1 MVPKNTSAI
10 SGIKIKCKMIKVNFL
25 SILLLISYITLGQQK
40 LELIAPTQKL
50 LPRGDF
56 FLAADFNN
64 WDPGDPRFQFKKKQ
78 NGNYEVS
85 IPDSVHVFEY
95 KITQGTWHL
104 VEGAKD
110 GGVCANRKYDLKSQ
124 DSTKNH
130 IIQLL
135 GWEKKATYQII
146 VNKIPAATP
155 FDAKIYISGNFNNWN
170 PRDDNYLLIKH
181 ADGSYRSTIQSELP
195 EIQFKITRGNWPSV
209 ECYGNGKARPNRKLG
224 RADHLTWNPRDI
236 EHKTNIEVE
245 NWDDLSGIFNY
256 FDLYSLFLLFA
267 SFNGILLMI
276 VIPTIQNSNWTANRW
291 LILLIGVISATLL
304 LKIIAGDKNVAQDFP
319 KLLLVPDFIIFS
331 FAPLFNLYIEK
342 LLFKSNEIKIKWRWI
357 FLPSILQLLIYLPF
371 FNLDFDTYRYSQLN
385 YEPSFQIL
393 FIAVGSTGIIWNLIQ
408 WNRFR
413 KILHIYIEKSKIS
426 SSFEENLSYL
436 NLNQIIYLTC
446 IILGFIAMLIFLI
459 GFIMDE
465 DLTLLSSQIVDLI
478 WFVFAA
484 SPFFLGYYAIHQPEI
499 FKISQNHNVMD
510 SESEI
515 DLNTPIQRENNYIQ
529 ENKDIIK
536 DELAE
541 KIIEIMVQ
549 SKPYL
554 NPKLTLNELANQLNV
569 SPHVMS
575 KTLNDS
581 FQKNFFD
588 FINTYRT
595 EAFKEKLDDPKFQ
608 NYTFL
613 AVAFEAGFNSKTAF
627 NRSFKRVTG
636 QSPSEYLHSI
646 NQIENIL

>member
-1 MVPKNTSAI
+1 MVPTYIFEITGLKL
-10 SGIKIKCKMIKVNFL
+10 KRKMIRISFL
-25 SILLLISYITLGQQK
+25 HILLFISYLGLGQQK
-40 LELIAPTQKL
+40 IELIAPTKKL
-50 LPRGDF
+50 LPRGDYY
-56 FLAADFNN
+56 LAADFNN
-64 WDPGDPRFQFKKKQ
+64 WDPGDPRFQFKKKS

-85 IPDSVHVFEY
+85 IPDSIKIFEY

-104 VEGAKD
+104 VEGTID
-110 GGVCANRKYDLKSQ
+110 GNVSANRKYDVKNQ

-130 IIQLL
+130 IIQVL
-135 GWEKKATYQII
+135 GWEKKATYRII

-155 FDAKIYISGNFNNWN
+155 FDAKLYIAGNFNNWN

-181 ADGSYRSTIQSELP
+181 SDGSFRATIQSELT
-195 EIQFKITRGNWPSV
+195 EIQYKITRGNWSSV
-209 ECYGNGKARPNRKLG
+209 ECYGNGKARPNRKIG
-224 RADHLTWNPRDI
+224 RSNHLVWNPRDI
-236 EHKTNIEVE
+236 EHRTNIDVE
-245 NWDDLSGIFNY
+245 NWEDLTGIFNF

-267 SFNGILLMI
+267 SFSGILLVI
-276 VIPTIQNSNWTANRW
+276 AIPTIQNSNWAANRW
-291 LILLIGVISATLL
+291 LILLIGVISVTLL
-304 LKIIAGDKNVAQDFP
+304 MKIIAGDRNIAQDFP
-319 KLLLVPDFIIFS
+319 KILLIPDFIIFV
-331 FAPLFNLYIEK
+331 FAPLYNLYIEK
-342 LLFKSNEIKIKWRWI
+342 LLFKSNELKIKWRWI

-371 FNLDFDTYRYSQLN
+371 FNLDYDTFRYSQLN

-393 FIAVGSTGIIWNLIQ
+393 FLFIGSTGIIWNLIQ

-413 KILHIYIEKSKIS
+413 KIIQIYIEKSKIS

-436 NLNQIIYLTC
+436 NITQIIYLAC
-446 IILGFIAMLIFLI
+446 ITLGFVALSIFLI

-478 WFVFAA
+478 WFVFAT

-499 FKISQNHNVMD
+499 FKISQKHNTMGT
-510 SESEI
+510 ESEI
-515 DLNTPIQRENNYIQ
+515 DLNTPIQRENNYVQ
-529 ENKDIIK
+529 ENKDVIK
-536 DELAE
+536 DELSE
-541 KIIEIMVQ
+541 KILEIMVQ

-554 NPKLTLNELANQLNV
+554 NPKLTLNELAHQLNV

-636 QSPSEYLHSI
+636 QSPSEYLSSI
-646 NQIENIL
+646 NQIEPII

>member
-499 FKISQNHNVMD
+499 FKISQKHNVMD

>member
-267 SFNGILLMI
+267 SFNGILVMI

-499 FKISQNHNVMD
+499 FKISQKHNVMD